1 MTQNIFTFIYSQEH
15 FAFYE
20 LLHLHRDSCIHL
32 IKAKAVF
39 Q

>member
-20 LLHLHRDSCIHL
+20 LLHLHRDSC
-32 IKAKAVF
+32 K
-39 Q
+39 